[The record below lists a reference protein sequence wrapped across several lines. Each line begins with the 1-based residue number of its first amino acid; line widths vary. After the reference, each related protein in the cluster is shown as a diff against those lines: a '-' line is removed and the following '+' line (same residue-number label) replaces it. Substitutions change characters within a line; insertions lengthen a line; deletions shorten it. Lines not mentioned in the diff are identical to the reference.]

1 MNEPKKAFFPFSA
14 KHFHIIRSAIRTM
27 AAGKKCAAK
36 AYVDSDVIYFD
47 CEIYYGPL
55 EKPISHI
62 FSSYSIT
69 IF

>member
-1 MNEPKKAFFPFSA
+1 MNEPKKSFLSIFGQTFSY
-14 KHFHIIRSAIRTM
+14 HQISNSYNGSR
-27 AAGKKCAAK
+27 KKCAAK